1 MLEYHLFNFGYN
13 FYDQDSLCIGYI
25 GYVSCITD
33 ALDLEWRKQGKE
45 QRNLFAF
52 LGQSK
57 LYDVND
63 SEETSS
69 DGISIPFK
77 K

>member
-1 MLEYHLFNFGYN
+1 MHRIYR
-13 FYDQDSLCIGYI
+13 LCIMHYP
-25 GYVSCITD
+25 D

-63 SEETSS
+63 SKETSS